1 MIAKLRR
8 LTGQL
13 ETQNGM
19 GVRGK
24 AQRQRLRTHVQEA
37 LVEDR
42 KMQDIPATSG
52 SQPMCCEHSGVL
64 KKSCVDVLLNFDQ
77 HLKFMLTTAK
87 SKNCSSNIYQVDR

>member
-42 KMQDIPATSG
+42 KMQDIPATSR
-52 SQPMCCEHSGVL
+52 S
-64 KKSCVDVLLNFDQ
+64 
-77 HLKFMLTTAK
+77 
-87 SKNCSSNIYQVDR
+87 